1 MIIIKNNIKFKLLHT
16 KGYKYAIKFINNV
29 N

>member
-1 MIIIKNNIKFKLLHT
+1 MITFKNNIKFKLLHT